1 VAAEAEVVV
10 FAAVVAASIAAAAV
24 ASIAAEV
31 MATMAPRSSFA
42 RVLAAGG
49 TPTVSASAGGDIGS
63 IDVATGDVGDKIKGV
78 PDNRR
83 AFSLLAIASFCGSL
97 PPRNERP
104 ASQLRN

>member
-1 VAAEAEVVV
+1 MRADTPAVTAEAEDVVM
-10 FAAVVAASIAAAAV
+10 
-24 ASIAAEV
+24 AEV

-49 TPTVSASAGGDIGS
+49 THTVSASADGDISS

-83 AFSLLAIASFCGSL
+83 AFSFL
-97 PPRNERP
+97 P
-104 ASQLRN
+104 

>member
-1 VAAEAEVVV
+1 MRADTLAVTAEAEDVVM
-10 FAAVVAASIAAAAV
+10 
-24 ASIAAEV
+24 AEV

-49 TPTVSASAGGDIGS
+49 TPTVSASADGDISS

-83 AFSLLAIASFCGSL
+83 AFSFLAIASFCGSL
-97 PPRNERP
+97 APRNERP
-104 ASQLRN
+104 ASQLPN